1 MVNFLYCL
9 ILLFIIGVCLTIY
22 IRLVEVERIVK
33 RCYEELVELKINT
46 RALKSAEAALAEKDE
61 EVEKLNY
68 LLKFYTG
75 VDDNLFK

>member
-1 MVNFLYCL
+1 MVNFIYCL

-22 IRLVEVERIVK
+22 LRLVEVERYIK
-33 RCYEELVELKINT
+33 YHFSQLAELKLKM

-61 EVEKLNY
+61 EIEKLNY

>member
-1 MVNFLYCL
+1 MVNFIYCL

-22 IRLVEVERIVK
+22 IRLVEVERCLK
-33 RCYEELVELKINT
+33 RCFAQLVELKTNT

-61 EVEKLNY
+61 EIEKLNY